1 MKNLDRRSFIQ
12 KTSLSAAAITI
23 APSYLKANPERPLAS
38 TYMGGFA
45 APKLEKVRA
54 AFIGVG
60 ARGGTHAKFFAALEG
75 TEVVA
80 ICDLYEDLV
89 KEQTQW
95 VMRMHGGPC

>member
-1 MKNLDRRSFIQ
+1 V
-12 KTSLSAAAITI
+12 AI
-23 APSYLKANPERPLAS
+23 APNYLRAASQRPISS
-38 TYMGGFA
+38 TYMGGFS
-45 APKLEKVRA
+45 APKIAKVRA

-89 KEQTQW
+89 KEKTRW
-95 VMRMHGGPC
+95 VKEAGGSNKHKNIAQYWDAARK